1 MANEIR
7 AEVSVQFCTD
17 LDLYSVLE
25 IHTHV
30 ILYTFKFQSN
40 FKSDFELD
48 TDLFISFHR
57 FFQGQIFASH
67 TVAKKTIQ
75 SKIVK
80 RYNI

>member
-7 AEVSVQFCTD
+7 AEVSVQFYTN
-17 LDLYSVLE
+17 LDLYSFLE
-25 IHTHV
+25 IRTV
-30 ILYTFKFQSN
+30 VLYTFEFQSN

-48 TDLFISFHR
+48 TDLVISFHR